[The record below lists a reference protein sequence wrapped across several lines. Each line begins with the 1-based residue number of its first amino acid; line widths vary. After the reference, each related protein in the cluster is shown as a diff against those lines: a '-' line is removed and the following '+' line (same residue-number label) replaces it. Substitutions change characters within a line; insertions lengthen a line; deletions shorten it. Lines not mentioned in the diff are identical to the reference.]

1 MDEYRK
7 DLEEDEDP
15 IELFEVNLLSMNEET
30 DS

>member
-15 IELFEVNLLSMNEET
+15 IELFEVNLMSMNEET